1 MDIIGER
8 PVLHLP
14 WGKLHVEGGNTDK
27 EEMDMTYWFGEML
40 AFISDVQ
47 VKKKAILYEIKRLE
61 KLIDQVRNSRVKK
74 AHGPERVINGFNS
87 GKRGWKFYL
96 NECEEIERDTLRLE
110 GSVRLLLNLSSPH
123 NVGSHTNRWGASF
136 EPTLEIVIENLGRL
150 FRHVDEFNLDV
161 QVFLRGLDRM
171 TRDFSDGESW
181 YQNHISPP
189 AASVDLRADLDGIS
203 IVHVKN
209 KLTRGMYL
217 SSRCV
222 LPSSGTLL

>member
-1 MDIIGER
+1 MDIIGKR

-27 EEMDMTYWFGEML
+27 EEMDMTYWFGELL

-47 VKKKAILYEIKRLE
+47 VKKKAILYEIQRLE
-61 KLIDQVRNSRVKK
+61 KLIDQVRDKRVEK
-74 AHGPERVINGFNS
+74 AYGPERVING
-87 GKRGWKFYL
+87 KKGWNDRL

-136 EPTLEIVIENLGRL
+136 EPTLRIVIENLGSL
-150 FRHVDEFNLDV
+150 FRRVDKFNLRV
-161 QVFLRGLDRM
+161 QDFLRRLHGM
-171 TRDFSDGESW
+171 TRNSSDGYSW
-181 YQNHISPP
+181 YKDHIFPP
-189 AASVDLRADLDGIS
+189 DASGDLRADLDGIS

-222 LPSSGTLL
+222 LPSSGALL

>member
-27 EEMDMTYWFGEML
+27 EEMDMTYWFGELL

-47 VKKKAILYEIKRLE
+47 VKKKAILDEIKRLE
-61 KLIDQVRNSRVKK
+61 KLIDQVRDNRVEK
-74 AHGPERVINGFNS
+74 AYGPKRVINGFNT
-87 GKRGWKFYL
+87 GTRGWNHWL
-96 NECEEIERDTLRLE
+96 NECEKIERDTLRLE
-110 GSVRLLLNLSSPH
+110 GSVRLLLNLSSSD
-123 NVGSHTNRWGASF
+123 NIGSHTNRWGAPF

-150 FRHVDEFNLDV
+150 FRRVDEFNLHV
-161 QVFLRGLDRM
+161 QDFLRCLDGM
-171 TRDFSDGESW
+171 TRNSSDGYSW
-181 YQNHISPP
+181 YKDHIFPP
-189 AASVDLRADLDGIS
+189 DASVDLRADLDGIS

-222 LPSSGTLL
+222 LPNSGALL